1 MLHSWESFVE
11 YVRMSDDRIFGIY
24 NERLEYALKLYYGNG
39 QQVIIFKCYWFD
51 NTRHV
56 KVDRHPII
64 MIDVK

>member
-1 MLHSWESFVE
+1 
-11 YVRMSDDRIFGIY
+11 MSDDRIFGIY